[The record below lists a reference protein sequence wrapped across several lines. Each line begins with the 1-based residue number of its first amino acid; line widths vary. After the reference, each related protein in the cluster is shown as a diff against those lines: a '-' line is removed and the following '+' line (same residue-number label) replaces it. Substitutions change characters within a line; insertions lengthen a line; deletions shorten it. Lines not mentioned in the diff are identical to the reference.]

1 MSTTTC
7 PRCSQPVADGS
18 RFCANCGAQLAQQP
32 ASPTNLIRY
41 APWILTGVLGL
52 VLVLLVARRSPAPP
66 PTAEGPTPPATAQGA
81 PPDISNMTPAQ
92 RFERLYQRI
101 ITAAQS
107 GDQATVTQF
116 MPMATAAFGMLD
128 TVTVDARY
136 HMAMLELHVGDMNAA
151 QAQADTIRKREP
163 DHLFSY
169 VIAAAVARFKK
180 DDKARDAA
188 YGEFMKRY
196 DAQMATKKPEYTEHQ
211 SMLDEVKK
219 SATGPRGAA

>member
-1 MSTTTC
+1 MSTKTC
-7 PRCSQPVADGS
+7 PRCSQPVAEGS
-18 RFCANCGAQLAQQP
+18 RFCASCGAQLAQQP
-32 ASPTNLIRY
+32 ASPANLVRY

-52 VLVLLVARRSPAPP
+52 LLVLLVARRSPAP
-66 PTAEGPTPPATAQGA
+66 TAEGPTPAATPQGA

-107 GDQATVTQF
+107 GDQNTVTQF

-151 QAQADTIRKREP
+151 QAQADTIRKGDA

-169 VIAAAVARFKK
+169 VISAAVARWKK

-188 YGEFMKRY
+188 YREFMKRY
-196 DAQMATKKPEYTEHQ
+196 DAQIATKKPEYTEHQ
-211 SMLDEVKK
+211 SMLDEVKRA
-219 SATGPRGAA
+219 ATGKPS

>member
-32 ASPTNLIRY
+32 ASQTNLIRY

-52 VLVLLVARRSPAPP
+52 VLVLLVARRSPVPTEPP
-66 PTAEGPTPPATAQGA
+66 SRPAAEPSA

-169 VIAAAVARFKK
+169 VISAAVARFKK

-211 SMLDEVKK
+211 SMLDEVK
-219 SATGPRGAA
+219 RAAAGQ

>member
-1 MSTTTC
+1 
-7 PRCSQPVADGS
+7 VAEGS
-18 RFCANCGAQLAQQP
+18 RFCASCGAPLAQQP
-32 ASPTNLIRY
+32 ASLPPGNLIRY

-52 VLVLLVARRSPAPP
+52 VLVLLVSRRTPAPATQA
-66 PTAEGPTPPATAQGA
+66 PTAPTTGQGA
-81 PPDISNMTPAQ
+81 PPDISNLSPDE
-92 RFERLYQRI
+92 RFNRLYQRI

-151 QAQADTIRKREP
+151 QAQADTIRKGDP

-169 VIAAAVARFKK
+169 VIAAAVARWKK

-188 YGEFMKRY
+188 YREFMKRY
-196 DAQMATKKPEYTEHQ
+196 DAQIATKKPEYTEHQ
-211 SMLDEVKK
+211 SMLDEVKRT
-219 SATGPRGAA
+219 ATAGKPS

>member
-1 MSTTTC
+1 M
-7 PRCSQPVADGS
+7 
-18 RFCANCGAQLAQQP
+18 
-32 ASPTNLIRY
+32 RY
-41 APWILTGVLGL
+41 APWILTGVVGL
-52 VLVLLVARRSPAPP
+52 LLVVLVARRSPNP
-66 PTAEGPTPPATAQGA
+66 AETSGRPDIQTSGGSA
-81 PPDISNMTPAQ
+81 PPDISNLSPAQ

-151 QAQADTIRKREP
+151 QAQADTIRKGDP

-169 VIAAAVARFKK
+169 VIAAAVARFQK

-188 YGEFMKRY
+188 YREFMKRY
-196 DAQMATKKPEYTEHQ
+196 DGEIATRKPEYTEHQ
-211 SMLDEVKK
+211 SMLEEVKK
-219 SATGPRGAA
+219 AAGR